1 MICFL
6 IFIKVMMYRLE
17 LLSIAPAA
25 FYFYGSSLLANM
37 QRMDILVLHNLK
49 DYEENVVSVLSQY
62 NYKIYR

>member
-1 MICFL
+1 
-6 IFIKVMMYRLE
+6 MYRLE
-17 LLSIAPAA
+17 LLSIAPAAPAA

-49 DYEENVVSVLSQY
+49 DYEENVVSFLSQY

>member
-1 MICFL
+1 
-6 IFIKVMMYRLE
+6 MYRLE

-49 DYEENVVSVLSQY
+49 DYEENVVSFLSQY